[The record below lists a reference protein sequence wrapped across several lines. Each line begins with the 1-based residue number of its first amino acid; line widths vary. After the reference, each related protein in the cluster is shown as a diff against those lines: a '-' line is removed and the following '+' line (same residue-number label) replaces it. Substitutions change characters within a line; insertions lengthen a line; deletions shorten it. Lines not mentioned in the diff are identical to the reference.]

1 MSLSFKDKND
11 RSWLI
16 EVNVTSISRVRKSLE
31 LDLLRIADP
40 ESDVLKRLSMDECL
54 LVDVIYLL
62 CRDQCEQRK
71 LSDEDFGR
79 AMSGEAIDGACKA
92 LLEGLADFFRD
103 PVKRRVLKIG
113 LEKGVAAEAEAL
125 HKLEQMEQTGE
136 IDQLVRQSISG
147 NPSTKLPESSDST
160 LDRSP

>member
-1 MSLSFKDKND
+1 
-11 RSWLI
+11 
-16 EVNVTSISRVRKSLE
+16 
-31 LDLLRIADP
+31 
-40 ESDVLKRLSMDECL
+40 MDECL